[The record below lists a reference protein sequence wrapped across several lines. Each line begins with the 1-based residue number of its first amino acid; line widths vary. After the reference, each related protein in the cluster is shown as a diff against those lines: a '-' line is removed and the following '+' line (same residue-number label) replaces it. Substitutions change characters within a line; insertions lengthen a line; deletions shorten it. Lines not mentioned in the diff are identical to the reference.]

1 MLCDGHVFLDALTLW
16 GPPLNHN
23 ASSARHR
30 ISHLAIRRLP
40 VFSIAKRTL
49 RHRQFSEVAAPCTCP
64 DRQPRGVT
72 LTRFRRALSIS
83 QECHR
88 IVLFDLSLLS
98 GQSRW
103 RGEAGGDLWRHTL
116 G

>member
-1 MLCDGHVFLDALTLW
+1 MPYTVIVAL
-16 GPPLNHN
+16 
-23 ASSARHR
+23 
-30 ISHLAIRRLP
+30 ISHIAIRRLP

-88 IVLFDLSLLS
+88 IVLIDLSLLS